1 MASKRPAPTKTRTTK
16 DRKGTQAY
24 DHKKGEEKLLLRP
37 DVGLQSQFKQKK
49 QPKTY
54 RYDPSLDPALSWD
67 GSADRERAEALIARI
82 EQATDLTEAKL
93 AAAELRQM
101 SRPFLNWAGKA
112 EQHELTVPTL
122 PLFVHERFET
132 VGGPQAKIEGRWDG
146 LPTGFVVPATQ
157 AQEYLLE

>member
-1 MASKRPAPTKTRTTK
+1 MAAKRPAPTKTRTTK

-24 DHKKGEEKLLLRP
+24 DHEEKLLLRP

-82 EQATDLTEAKL
+82 DQATDLTEAKL
-93 AAAELRQM
+93 AAAELRRM
-101 SRPFLNWAGKA
+101 SRPFRNSPASARYRQHSTTTVKA
-112 EQHELTVPTL
+112 LAASAISAVL
-122 PLFVHERFET
+122 S
-132 VGGPQAKIEGRWDG
+132 G
-146 LPTGFVVPATQ
+146 LVEAAVV
-157 AQEYLLE
+157 